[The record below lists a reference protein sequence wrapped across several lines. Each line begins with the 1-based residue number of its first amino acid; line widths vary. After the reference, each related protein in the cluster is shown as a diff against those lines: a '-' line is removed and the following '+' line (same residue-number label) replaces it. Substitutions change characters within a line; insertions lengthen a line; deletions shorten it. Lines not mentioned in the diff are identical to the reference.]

1 MAAWS
6 SEPARSGGNN
16 TLNESLN
23 IGIAGAGIGGLA
35 TAALLARE
43 GHRVTVFDQFETA
56 APVGSGLILQ
66 ETGLTIL
73 NELGLR
79 EQAERLGAPI
89 RRLYGLSKPSD
100 RTVLDVKYGS
110 LRPALMGV
118 SIQRPALFSLVH
130 QAALSAGARIVAS
143 TRITAAN
150 PRDATLLDASGA
162 MHGPFDL
169 LVDALGVRSVLASSP
184 SRELPYGALWA
195 TLPWPAS
202 GGFHTDALEQRYE
215 AASRMA
221 GVMPSGSLSDGGQET
236 VTYFWSIRGDQH
248 AAWSAA
254 PLTHWRDAALT
265 LWPETEPLLT
275 PVKTHT
281 DLTFARYRHRTHWPT
296 VAGRLVHLGDSW
308 HAASPQLG
316 QGANMALLDA
326 FALARAIGR
335 KADIRD
341 AFADYARMRAGH
353 VRLFQ
358 LMSFLFTPVYQSDSR
373 ILPLIRDWLAAPV
386 SRIWPG
392 PQVLAAMVSGGL
404 GAPLWRLGLKPGR

>member
-1 MAAWS
+1 MA
-6 SEPARSGGNN
+6 EP
-16 TLNESLN
+16 LN

-35 TAALLARE
+35 TAAFLARE

-56 APVGSGLILQ
+56 GPVGSGLILQ

-79 EQAERLGAPI
+79 MQAEKLGAPI

-100 RTVLDVKYGS
+100 RIVLDVKYGS

-118 SIQRPALFSLVH
+118 SIQRPALFRLVH
-130 QAALSAGARIVAS
+130 EAALAAGARILAA

-150 PRDATLLDASGA
+150 PRDATLLDDGGG

-169 LVDALGVRSVLASSP
+169 VVDALGVRSVLAASP

-195 TLPWPAS
+195 TLPWPDAS
-202 GGFHTDALEQRYE
+202 GFHADALEQRYE

-221 GVMPSGSLSDGGQET
+221 GVMPSGSLAEGGHRT
-236 VTYFWSIRGDQH
+236 VTYFWSIRGNQH
-248 AAWSAA
+248 DAWRAA
-254 PLTHWRDAALT
+254 PLTHWRDAALA
-265 LWPETEPLLT
+265 LWPETDRLLAPL
-275 PVKTHT
+275 KTHL
-281 DLTFARYRHRTHWPT
+281 DLTFARYRHRTHWPA
-296 VAGRLVHLGDSW
+296 VSGRIVHLGDSW

-335 KADIRD
+335 KADLRD
-341 AFADYARMRAGH
+341 ALADYAGMRASH

-373 ILPLIRDWLAAPV
+373 VLPLIRDWFAAPV

-404 GAPLWRLGLKPGR
+404 GAPLWRLGLRPGR